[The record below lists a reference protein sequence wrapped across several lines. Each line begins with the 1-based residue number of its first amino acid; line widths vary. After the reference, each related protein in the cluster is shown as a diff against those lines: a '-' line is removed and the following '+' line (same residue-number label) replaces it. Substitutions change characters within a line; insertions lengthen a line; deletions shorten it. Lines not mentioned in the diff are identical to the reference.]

1 MKIAYICNDPG
12 IPVFGCKGSSIH
24 VQSVTRTLVRQG
36 HEVHLFTSCLGT
48 SPPTDLRMVQIH
60 KLPEHPKSD
69 DCNAREQALFLSN
82 SKLFSILEAEG
93 PFDLVYERYSLWSFA
108 GMDYAR
114 TNSIPGVLEVNAPL
128 IEEQIKYRTLVNREL
143 ARQAAEKVFAAATTL
158 IAVSHAVGE
167 YLENYPMAQGR
178 IHVVPNGVDPKRFST
193 DVKPSL
199 VRKPEEFIIGF
210 VGTMK
215 PWHDLSSLV
224 DAFAKLYC
232 EDSNT
237 RLLMVGDGKGLKKVI
252 DNLSTHNCSQAVH
265 FTGAV
270 PPEQIPGLLATIDVA
285 VAPYSLN
292 DQCYFS
298 PLKVYEYM
306 AAGLPVVASRIGQLA
321 ELIQDG
327 VNGLLYPPDD
337 SDCLAEK
344 LHLLK
349 SDSELRDS
357 LGLAAK
363 ECIDKYYT
371 WDIVVRRILNF
382 SGFPEAELIIK

>member
-24 VQSVTRTLVRQG
+24 VQSILRTFLYQR
-36 HEVHLFTSCLGT
+36 HEVDLFTCYLGMN
-48 SPPTDLRMVQIH
+48 PPADLEMIQIH
-60 KLPEHPKSD
+60 KLPKYPKSD
-69 DCNAREQALFLSN
+69 DYNAREQALFFSN
-82 SKLFSILEAEG
+82 LKLLSILEAQG

-108 GMDYAR
+108 GMNYAR
-114 TNSIPGVLEVNAPL
+114 TIGVPGVLEVNAPL
-128 IEEQIKYRTLVNREL
+128 IEEQIKYRTLINRE
-143 ARQAAEKVFAAATTL
+143 QAEQVAKQVFGKATTL
-158 IAVSHAVGE
+158 IAVSQIVAD
-167 YLENYPMAQGR
+167 YLENYSMAKGQ
-178 IHVVPNGVDPKRFST
+178 IQVVPNGVDPKRFSV

-199 VRKPEEFIIGF
+199 RRTPEEFIIGF

-224 DAFAKLYC
+224 RAFAKLYR
-232 EDSNT
+232 EDPKT
-237 RLLMVGDGKGLKKVI
+237 RLLMVGDGKGLKKVR
-252 DNLSTHNCSQAVH
+252 DSLSSHNCRQAVH

-270 PPEQIPGLLATIDVA
+270 PPEQIPGLLATMDVA

-306 AAGLPVVASRIGQLA
+306 AAGLPVVASRVGQLT

-349 SDSELRDS
+349 FHSELRDS
-357 LGLAAK
+357 LGLKAK
-363 ECIDKYYT
+363 EHIDKHYT

-382 SGFPEAELIIK
+382 AGFPEVGLTIE